1 MESGPAGPLR
11 AIDGGDGASSVSFLS
26 NVPGVTVIAGQSV
39 GAGGVATL
47 AALGSGQVPVPQPLH
62 PGVELPSLI
71 HQLLRPVLVTFRV
84 RHPDLQEQ
92 LSRIDL

>member
-1 MESGPAGPLR
+1 M
-11 AIDGGDGASSVSFLS
+11 
-26 NVPGVTVIAGQSV
+26 PGVTFTAGQSV

-47 AALGSGQVPVPQPLH
+47 TALGSGQVPVPQPLK

-71 HQLLRPVLVTFRV
+71 HQLLRSVLVTFRV
-84 RHPDLQEQ
+84 RRPDLEEQ